1 MTDSPAKIVVLT
13 TGGTIACTS
22 GPDGALIPTVSGA
35 ELLSAITPR
44 FDPAHTSFEIRELA
58 RLDSSSLT
66 LSDVD
71 EIITA
76 VHRALDDAAVTGV
89 VVTHGTDSMEETAV
103 AVDAFHTD
111 PRPVVFT
118 GAQLPFDDPGS
129 DGPDNLFAAALVAGD
144 RTARGIG
151 TLIVFGQDV
160 IPARGAA
167 KSHTS
172 DLAGFTSTAPEEP
185 DRPAAISPV
194 TPLAGTRV
202 EIIAAY
208 PGAPRT
214 QVDAALAAGAQGLV
228 VAALGAGNVGTQ
240 LGAALGVALDRG
252 IPVVISTRVPQ
263 GDVHGSYGGAGGGAT
278 LAARGALGSGFYRP
292 GQARMLLAVAI
303 ATGVPPETVF

>member
-1 MTDSPAKIVVLT
+1 MSDSPAKIVILT

-22 GPDGALIPTVSGA
+22 GPDGALIPTVSGP
-35 ELLSAITPR
+35 ELVSAITPS
-44 FDPAHTSFEIRELA
+44 FDPDHTSFEVRELT

-71 EIITA
+71 EIIAA
-76 VHRALDDAAVTGV
+76 VHRALDDPAVTGV
-89 VVTHGTDSMEETAV
+89 IVTHGTDSMEETAV
-103 AVDAFHTD
+103 AVDAFHSD

-129 DGPDNLFAAALVAGD
+129 DGPGNLFAAALVAGD

-160 IPARGAA
+160 LPARGAV

-172 DLAGFTSTAPEEP
+172 DLAGFDSTAPEEP
-185 DRPAAISPV
+185 ERPAAISPV
-194 TPLAGTRV
+194 TALAGTRV

-228 VAALGAGNVGTQ
+228 VAALGAGNVGSQ
-240 LGAALGVALDRG
+240 LGAALGEALDRG
-252 IPVVISTRVPQ
+252 IPVVISTRVAR
-263 GDVHGSYGGAGGGAT
+263 GEIHGSYGGAGGGAT
-278 LAARGALGSGFYRP
+278 LAAKGALGSGFYRP
-292 GQARMLLAVAI
+292 GQTRILLAAAI
-303 ATGVPPETVF
+303 AADLPPEDVF